1 MDYLVYLKKDMRVK
15 ILLPIFVIF
24 FLVIFL
30 IFYKGLNHT
39 NIYTPK
45 IIPNENIPLFKTI
58 EFQSDNEITSKEVF
72 SGNDYYLLNIWAS
85 WCIPCRD
92 EHNFLMKL
100 KKNEKI
106 EIIGLNY
113 KDKEKNAKK
122 FLNELGDP
130 YTKILSDSDGT
141 ISIEWGAYGVPESFL
156 IHKNK
161 VIKKIIGPL
170 NDSSFKEIERL
181 VK

>member
-1 MDYLVYLKKDMRVK
+1 MVLIIKIKK
-15 ILLPIFVIF
+15 
-24 FLVIFL
+24 
-30 IFYKGLNHT
+30 
-39 NIYTPK
+39 
-45 IIPNENIPLFKTI
+45 
-58 EFQSDNEITSKEVF
+58 
-72 SGNDYYLLNIWAS
+72 
-85 WCIPCRD
+85 
-92 EHNFLMKL
+92 
-100 KKNEKI
+100 
-106 EIIGLNY
+106 
-113 KDKEKNAKK
+113 KNAKK

-130 YTKILSDSDGT
+130 YKKILSDSDGT

>member
-1 MDYLVYLKKDMRVK
+1 MRVK
-15 ILLPIFVIF
+15 ILLLIFVIF

-85 WCIPCRD
+85 WCIPCRE

-100 KKNEKI
+100 KKNKKI

-130 YTKILSDSDGT
+130 YKKILSDSDGT

-156 IHKNK
+156 IHKDK